1 MGGRS
6 AVVAA
11 AAQRACTIA
20 WVRDGNSKRSLHILK
35 ALGPC
40 ADAKAGSRPATAL
53 RPPGSSHGKGVLPAP
68 ASASEEQGC
77 EIVAHRGSLTGGPG
91 ALVPV
96 AGTDLAGA
104 GPAAGVK
111 PNEPSFTTEDSSAAD
126 GSDAASMVG
135 WGWGWGERAPAWG
148 AAGWYSTAQ
157 PRGVSGCLAFCR
169 VTLAASTWLQRKL

>member
-1 MGGRS
+1 MGT
-6 AVVAA
+6 A
-11 AAQRACTIA
+11 
-20 WVRDGNSKRSLHILK
+20 RDVSTSKK

-68 ASASEEQGC
+68 ASASEEQGF

-91 ALVPV
+91 TVVPAQ

-104 GPAAGVK
+104 GPVAGVK
-111 PNEPSFTTEDSSAAD
+111 PTEPSFTTEDSSAAD

-135 WGWGWGERAPAWG
+135 AEGGGGVAGAWA
-148 AAGWYSTAQ
+148 AAGGHGIAQ
-157 PRGVSGCLAFCR
+157 RSQGLLP
-169 VTLAASTWLQRKL
+169 AALTFAA